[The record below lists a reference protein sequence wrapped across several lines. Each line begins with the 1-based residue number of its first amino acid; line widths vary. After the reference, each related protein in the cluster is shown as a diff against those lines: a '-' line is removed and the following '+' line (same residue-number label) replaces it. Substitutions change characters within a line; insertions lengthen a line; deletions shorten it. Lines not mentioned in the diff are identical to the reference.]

1 MLYLGLSFLDLLLV
15 LGLSYSML
23 LSLTACWQIQKVRDN
38 VVVNSVVL
46 ITLPGTIVVHRSP
59 GGTMGYLGAADETHG
74 QDLQST
80 TEEDGTE
87 PTRVGLI
94 YGL

>member
-1 MLYLGLSFLDLLLV
+1 MVDLVGDCTGTLCIFGHIVIAQLVEGAGLAQPNTLRRGV
-15 LGLSYSML
+15 L
-23 LSLTACWQIQKVRDN
+23 T
-38 VVVNSVVL
+38 
-46 ITLPGTIVVHRSP
+46 TLPGTIVVHRSP
-59 GGTMGYLGAADETHG
+59 GGTMGYLGAAEETHG